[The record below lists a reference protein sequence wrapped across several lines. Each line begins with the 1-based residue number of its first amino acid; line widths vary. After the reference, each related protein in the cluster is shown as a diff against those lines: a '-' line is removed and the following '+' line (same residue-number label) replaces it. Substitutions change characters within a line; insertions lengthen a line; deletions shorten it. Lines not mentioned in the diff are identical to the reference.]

1 MKYLNYFIAFLFITN
16 LIASLN
22 NNDTLNYKN
31 PQISWRLAIIPGLG
45 QIYNEEYFKSFSF
58 ITLQIYSGYK
68 YIQLNNENNY
78 SMRNTYAWW
87 TFGLYIWSMLDAY
100 VDAHLSSFPVNKS
113 NQSNEEFTE

>member
-1 MKYLNYFIAFLFITN
+1 MSTETYHNNLLAKNFDSELIMFHELLGENY
-16 LIASLN
+16 
-22 NNDTLNYKN
+22 
-31 PQISWRLAIIPGLG
+31 
-45 QIYNEEYFKSFSF
+45 
-58 ITLQIYSGYK
+58 
-68 YIQLNNENNY
+68 LNNENNY